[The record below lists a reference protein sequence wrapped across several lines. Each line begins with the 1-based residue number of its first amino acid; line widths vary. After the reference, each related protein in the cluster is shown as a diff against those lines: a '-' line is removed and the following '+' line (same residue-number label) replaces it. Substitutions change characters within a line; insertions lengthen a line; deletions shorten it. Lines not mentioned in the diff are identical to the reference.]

1 MKWQYLGTAAAE
13 GFPALFCQCEAC
25 RRARALGG
33 KNLRLRAGLI
43 VNDSA
48 MIDYPPDVMTFSQ
61 RFGINFS
68 LVRDLFVTHSHH
80 DHFDSEDLSM
90 RRNPVF
96 CQLPDE
102 RPLNVYA
109 NRAVI
114 ERMRQY
120 ESEDMTAQYLRF
132 TELEYFQSYT
142 AENGA
147 VFTFLPANHAPW
159 EQAGIYLIQAEG
171 KTALYAQDTC
181 IMPTETKEFLKT
193 QTLDLISLDCTFG
206 KNAPGYSHMGLPD
219 NRELVAE
226 LREAGAL
233 KASAPVIVNHF
244 THNCGQLHEELEAE
258 VKDDGFLVSY
268 DGMIVEF

>member
-1 MKWQYLGTAAAE
+1 VKWQYLGTAAAE

-25 RRARALGG
+25 VRARDAGG

-80 DHFDSEDLSM
+80 DHFDAEDLSM
-90 RRNPVF
+90 RRSPVF
-96 CQLPDE
+96 CRLPDA
-102 RPLNVYA
+102 RPMNVYA
-109 NRAVI
+109 NRAALD
-114 ERMRQY
+114 RLRAY
-120 ESEDMTAQYLRF
+120 EKEDVLSEYLRL
-132 TELEYFQSYT
+132 TELTYFTPYT
-142 AENGA
+142 AENGT

-159 EQAGIYLIQAEG
+159 EDAGIYLVQSGG

-181 IMPTETKEFLKT
+181 VIPT
-193 QTLDLISLDCTFG
+193 QTLDFLKKQSLDLVSLDCTFG

-219 NRELVAE
+219 NRALVAE

-233 KASAPVIVNHF
+233 KKAAPVIVNHF

-258 VKDDGFLVSY
+258 VEQDGFIVSY
-268 DGMIVEF
+268 DGMIVEI